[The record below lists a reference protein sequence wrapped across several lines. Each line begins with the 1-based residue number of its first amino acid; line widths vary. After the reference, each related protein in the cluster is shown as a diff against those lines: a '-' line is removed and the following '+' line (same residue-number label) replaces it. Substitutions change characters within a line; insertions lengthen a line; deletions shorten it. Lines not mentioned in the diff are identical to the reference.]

1 MDLLRTIGLGL
12 LLIVLTGC
20 SLKAEPLSIQ
30 EASDQGL
37 IDLEFKTA
45 GTAGGV
51 LTMIVTGKTERS
63 IQITIPAGQILD
75 NQTAYHEDMVLIRY
89 EGLVESLEADVIQ
102 SNLPLITKQATAR
115 YGVIEAYSLELYAE
129 PGAEADAYAFDGFVD
144 PELQRLVDHLAMQ
157 SSEEFVGKQLAI
169 WALTDNPDYDT
180 TSEIIEFSEHDLA
193 QARTFLLA
201 AKLDP
206 ADYLMFEQ

>member
-1 MDLLRTIGLGL
+1 MYLLRTIGLGL

-20 SLKAEPLSIQ
+20 TINAEPLSIQ

-45 GTAGGV
+45 GTAGSV
-51 LTMIVTGKTERS
+51 LVMTVTGKTDRS
-63 IQITIPAGQILD
+63 LRITIPAGLILD
-75 NQTAYHEDMVLIRY
+75 NQTDYHEDMVLIAY
-89 EGLVESLEADVIQ
+89 EGRLDTPEDTYIQPRALVTQ
-102 SNLPLITKQATAR
+102 QATAR

-129 PGAEADAYAFDGFVD
+129 PGAEADVYAFDGFVD
-144 PELQRLVDHLAMQ
+144 PELQRLIDHLALQ
-157 SSEEFVGKQLAI
+157 SSDEFVGKQLAI

-180 TSEIIEFSEHDLA
+180 ISEIIEFSEHDLA

-206 ADYLMFEQ
+206 TNYLLFQE